1 MARIIDDEP
10 LTDGPEQEPGDWD
23 SFPTQNVIKPNAGF
37 VYEQE
42 MDARIKKTGRTTKGP
57 AGPDSRRADC
67 EVLIPS
73 ADDYIRIELKEKL
86 SADFAQLNLDYDTSQ
101 KKFYIDKNKGTNQR
115 ESALT
120 MIGIAEQANVIN
132 NCNNRWKEVP
142 AKFSMNDEAK
152 KDVSARKIA
161 YATDLKAFPNFFLMD
176 GGITAA
182 KAVETYYNSKRT
194 YYIQIKGKGLYY
206 MGNDKNRLGCPQF
219 ANSCNSSSL
228 RVRLKANS
236 KSQGRYS
243 FLIALKI
250 KGLKKSTMD
259 LDTLGT
265 PSPTVSLPL

>member
-73 ADDYIRIELKEKL
+73 ADDYIRIELKEKI

-101 KKFYIDKNKGTNQR
+101 KKFYIDKNKSTSQR
-115 ESALT
+115 DAARV
-120 MIGIAEQANVIN
+120 MIGVAERANVIN
-132 NCNNRWKEVP
+132 NCNMKWKEVP
-142 AKFSMNDEAK
+142 AKFSMNNEAK
-152 KDVSARKIA
+152 RDITARKIA
-161 YATDLKAFPNFFLMD
+161 YATDLKAFPNFFLME
-176 GGITAA
+176 GKLAA
-182 KAVETYYNSKRT
+182 KEVENYYNSKDT
-194 YYIQIKGKGLYY
+194 YYIQIKKKGLYF
-206 MGNDKNRLGCPQF
+206 MGTDKYNIGCPSF
-219 ANSCNSSSL
+219 EGSCNSSNL

-236 KSQGRYS
+236 KSEGRYS

-250 KGLKKSTMD
+250 SRLTKSTMD
-259 LDTLGT
+259 LDTIGT
-265 PSPTVSLPL
+265 QSPNVSLPA